1 MQRRSR
7 DTEAHSHEWGTA
19 SWGPLGMA
27 HCVWLL
33 TFERPS
39 DFPPVYMR
47 FGLSGSG
54 LRGPLCLLKVFKD
67 FPFFKNG

>member
-1 MQRRSR
+1 MGGFALPCWIPPGVVQRMGPTEGAYEGPSQRRSR
-7 DTEAHSHEWGTA
+7 DTEARSHERGTA

-39 DFPPVYMR
+39 D
-47 FGLSGSG
+47 
-54 LRGPLCLLKVFKD
+54 
-67 FPFFKNG
+67 